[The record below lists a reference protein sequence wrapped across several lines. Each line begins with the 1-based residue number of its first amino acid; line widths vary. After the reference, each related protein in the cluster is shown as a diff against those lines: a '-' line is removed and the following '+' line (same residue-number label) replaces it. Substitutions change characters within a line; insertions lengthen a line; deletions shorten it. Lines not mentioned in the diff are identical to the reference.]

1 VEQGADALA
10 EISDKE
16 EDFVDRARSPKYN
29 SRLAC
34 QCVLLQDQDLVVTV
48 PDQSLIIGH

>member
-1 VEQGADALA
+1 MDAF
-10 EISDKE
+10 SDMTDKE
-16 EDFVDRARSPKYN
+16 EDFVDRARNPKFN

-34 QCVLLQDQDLVVTV
+34 QCVLQKDADIIITI